1 MFLLRLIPARNS
13 LPPRHATSRC
23 CQRRH
28 QKLGLIISV
37 LCSLNLVGVSWGSE
51 EFLITPVAVTS
62 NSASSDLFASANL
75 IDNSGLSPA
84 PTLANYRSLQHE
96 PASPSRA
103 WATGAPRGVRDYFAG
118 RTPDPVLTFILPE
131 RYQIS
136 HLVVWGFYYT
146 SPNNSEASAFTL
158 EFSSDGGET
167 WTGLADVTH
176 QNTARASET
185 IPLGRRFHANAVRM
199 TITDNHFAPTGIG
212 GERVGLGEVK
222 FIAQPPAGPDPTI
235 VVRPLVDFGNTP
247 TGEPIPSR
255 SIDIENSGSQPLV
268 IESPPSAH
276 PFEIRGGP
284 LEIAP
289 GEVGSLFVSLPPI
302 EGCHLSYLELSTND
316 PVRPTV
322 LVSLLGAYNCTPNQ
336 PSQPDLLPR
345 EGTFVDPFEVTISS
359 EDPGVIVYTTD
370 GSLPTSENGTPY
382 TGPVQVNS
390 STPIRA
396 RVIWG
401 GTLSKP
407 QTKSYVR
414 LAGGLENY
422 TSPLPIAII
431 ENFGGG
437 EIPNRGWSTNTQTS
451 AGLQQLPR
459 QPACLHLIDIDPES
473 GTASITGVHDLTE
486 RIGIRVRGSFSSTWN
501 PKPYSLETWDEYD
514 ADKNTTPLGLPGESD
529 WIMYYPHP
537 DYDRQLIANTF
548 SWELSRLTGRYGT
561 RYRLVDTFVN
571 QDGGD
576 LTPDDRIGVYAFAEK
591 VTRDPSRIDF
601 EPLSEDGSTGGWL
614 LSINRMDPIPIGGFP
629 AENGATS
636 PQFFH
641 TAGPD
646 RILQTAPNQLN
657 NDNDDD
663 IPRQYNGF
671 LNFENPNGYRI
682 NSAQR
687 TAIETWFRE
696 FEDTLY
702 DDTRWRDPEEGYRR
716 HLDTRDFIDY
726 FHLNVLA
733 KQGDSLALSLFPW
746 VSSRDRKLRIGPIW
760 DYNLR
765 AYWEDEATGD
775 LFYQDD
781 RLWYPRLFEDPD
793 FLREYVDRWYELRR
807 GPFSTS
813 NLIRLVNKQS
823 REFTSAMAVQQ
834 GITAQEWSAELAGMR
849 NYLSIRATWIDSQ
862 FFRPPT
868 FSHPGGPVSGRFYLV
883 ISNETGRSGTIFYTL
898 DGSDPIDGT
907 ARRYSRPLSFAE
919 TAHVRS
925 RVRSTNGEWSALNEA
940 SYVTG
945 IPPIAGD
952 LVLSEIM
959 YNPTGDPEAE
969 FIELLNT
976 TTETA
981 LDLTLVRF
989 TEGIDFTFPLGTILA
1004 PGERILVVR
1013 NRDAFE
1019 AVHGPQ
1025 LRVAGEFNMESALS
1039 NRGERLTLMDSEGGI
1054 VLDFRYG
1061 DDPPWPEP
1069 ADGDG
1074 YSLVLTDPSSNP
1086 DHSSYASWRSSRSI
1100 DGSPGTDDLNTFG
1113 GHPDEDRDGDGI
1125 PALLEFLLGSSDTRS
1140 DSLSN
1145 FFAAHPTPSG
1155 DTELRLT
1162 FSLANR
1168 DMESPVMEFSD
1179 DLQSWSNVASV
1190 PLVEEYL
1197 PEGRVRYRWTLP
1209 TPQPAIRFFRI
1220 KAIQSAP

>member
-1 MFLLRLIPARNS
+1 M
-13 LPPRHATSRC
+13 
-23 CQRRH
+23 
-28 QKLGLIISV
+28 
-37 LCSLNLVGVSWGSE
+37 
-51 EFLITPVAVTS
+51 
-62 NSASSDLFASANL
+62 
-75 IDNSGLSPA
+75 
-84 PTLANYRSLQHE
+84 
-96 PASPSRA
+96 
-103 WATGAPRGVRDYFAG
+103 
-118 RTPDPVLTFILPE
+118 
-131 RYQIS
+131 
-136 HLVVWGFYYT
+136 
-146 SPNNSEASAFTL
+146 
-158 EFSSDGGET
+158 
-167 WTGLADVTH
+167 
-176 QNTARASET
+176 
-185 IPLGRRFHANAVRM
+185 
-199 TITDNHFAPTGIG
+199 
-212 GERVGLGEVK
+212 
-222 FIAQPPAGPDPTI
+222 
-235 VVRPLVDFGNTP
+235 
-247 TGEPIPSR
+247 
-255 SIDIENSGSQPLV
+255 
-268 IESPPSAH
+268 
-276 PFEIRGGP
+276 
-284 LEIAP
+284 
-289 GEVGSLFVSLPPI
+289 
-302 EGCHLSYLELSTND
+302 
-316 PVRPTV
+316 
-322 LVSLLGAYNCTPNQ
+322 
-336 PSQPDLLPR
+336 
-345 EGTFVDPFEVTISS
+345 
-359 EDPGVIVYTTD
+359 
-370 GSLPTSENGTPY
+370 
-382 TGPVQVNS
+382 
-390 STPIRA
+390 
-396 RVIWG
+396 
-401 GTLSKP
+401 
-407 QTKSYVR
+407 
-414 LAGGLENY
+414 
-422 TSPLPIAII
+422 
-431 ENFGGG
+431 
-437 EIPNRGWSTNTQTS
+437 
-451 AGLQQLPR
+451 
-459 QPACLHLIDIDPES
+459 
-473 GTASITGVHDLTE
+473 
-486 RIGIRVRGSFSSTWN
+486 
-501 PKPYSLETWDEYD
+501 
-514 ADKNTTPLGLPGESD
+514 
-529 WIMYYPHP
+529 
-537 DYDRQLIANTF
+537 
-548 SWELSRLTGRYGT
+548 
-561 RYRLVDTFVN
+561 
-571 QDGGD
+571 
-576 LTPDDRIGVYAFAEK
+576 YAFAEK

-716 HLDTRDFIDY
+716 HLDTRNFIDY
-726 FHLNVLA
+726 FHLNVIA
-733 KQGDSLALSLFPW
+733 KQADSQALSLIPW

-976 TTETA
+976 GSRNI
-981 LDLTLVRF
+981 DLTGVRF
-989 TEGIDFTFPLGTILA
+989 DSGVNFAFPDNTVLGSGDRLLLLRDRIAFEARYGTLSDVQWFEYTGRLSNDGETLLLAGPSSQPIIDFTY
-1004 PGERILVVR
+1004 
-1013 NRDAFE
+1013 ND
-1019 AVHGPQ
+1019 
-1025 LRVAGEFNMESALS
+1025 
-1039 NRGERLTLMDSEGGI
+1039 RL
-1054 VLDFRYG
+1054 
-1061 DDPPWPEP
+1061 PWPTS
-1069 ADGDG
+1069 ADGEG
-1074 YSLVLTDPSSNP
+1074 SSLVLLNPDSDASMEDPS
-1086 DHSSYASWRSSRSI
+1086 
-1100 DGSPGTDDLNTFG
+1100 
-1113 GHPDEDRDGDGI
+1113 
-1125 PALLEFLLGSSDTRS
+1125 
-1140 DSLSN
+1140 
-1145 FFAAHPTPSG
+1145 
-1155 DTELRLT
+1155 
-1162 FSLANR
+1162 
-1168 DMESPVMEFSD
+1168 
-1179 DLQSWSNVASV
+1179 QWSTA
-1190 PLVEEYL
+1190 
-1197 PEGRVRYRWTLP
+1197 
-1209 TPQPAIRFFRI
+1209 
-1220 KAIQSAP
+1220 